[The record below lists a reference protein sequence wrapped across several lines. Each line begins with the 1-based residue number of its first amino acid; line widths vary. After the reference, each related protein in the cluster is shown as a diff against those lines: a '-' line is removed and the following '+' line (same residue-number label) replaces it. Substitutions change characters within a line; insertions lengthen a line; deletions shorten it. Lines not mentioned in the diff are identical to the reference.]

1 MEIWEAAPPELKIQG
16 SSETLELEFSWLIKR
31 KVNNQS
37 KVIFRYF

>member
-1 MEIWEAAPPELKIQG
+1 LKIQG